1 MGSVLEVEI
10 EMTRRG
16 GQKRFLTEVAE
27 VGAQRAQRRG
37 THEGGVKPPL
47 H

>member
-16 GQKRFLTEVAE
+16 GKKRFLTEVGE
-27 VGAQRAQRRG
+27 VGAQRAQKRG
-37 THEGGVKPPL
+37 TPEAA
-47 H
+47 